1 MKMVVGNN
9 MAYKIVV
16 GKFEVVENS
25 NLGFL

>member
-16 GKFEVVENS
+16 GKFEVVENT